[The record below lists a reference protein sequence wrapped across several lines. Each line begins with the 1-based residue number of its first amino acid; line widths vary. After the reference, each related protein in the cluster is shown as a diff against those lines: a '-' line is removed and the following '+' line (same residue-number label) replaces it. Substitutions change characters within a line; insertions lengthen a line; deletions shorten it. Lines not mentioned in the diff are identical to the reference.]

1 MTGTFCYNFTPEQN
15 GGESLLFSCKY
26 EEIGMPIE
34 EITLCSYGSSATITT
49 CGVLTSENLF
59 KLAKELQRFEL
70 KQELK
75 NESRTKID

>member
-1 MTGTFCYNFTPEQN
+1 MTDKFSYNLTPDKN
-15 GGESLLFSCKY
+15 GGESLIFSCKY
-26 EEIGMPIE
+26 EDIGMPIE
-34 EITLCSYGSSATITT
+34 EITLISYGSSATITT

-75 NESRTKID
+75 DESRSKTD